1 MLDNRFSG
9 RKKVLLYDSRLK
21 LFSGKL
27 NSRWSDPFKLVKI
40 YPHGAVDLNEKI
52 ENEFKIDEKRVKT
65 YLCDP
70 LNDAKITMDM
80 DYFVFCLKLDY
91 KA

>member
-9 RKKVLLYDSRLK
+9 RKKVLLYAS
-21 LFSGKL
+21 
-27 NSRWSDPFKLVKI
+27 NPFKLVKI
-40 YPHGAVDLNEKI
+40 YPHGAVDLNEKT

-80 DYFVFCLKLDY
+80 DYFVFCLKLGY
-91 KA
+91 KT